1 MATPSRPNPGATPT
15 HLTSSP
21 HPSAVPISRSLSHK
35 SPSIRTPSASGTIH
49 GHHLGTS
56 SHQGATPLTAAAGLD
71 DPVSL
76 SSPSALLALSG
87 FTGMS
92 PALNVQDGLVGSGM
106 NDSDIRALT
115 LGLGGSRN
123 HEEER
128 RKRIEEV
135 VQLLRGRVAGRGVSR
150 EAVER
155 LGRLEGF
162 ESIWQEDSL
171 SIAGNSVDLEIE
183 FYPGEDNVKEVS
195 LSYASLEG
203 ESESERRDEATNVLK
218 GDLIQTPEEREKRA
232 WKPLKG
238 FQSNLERLAKLDQ
251 LSQEINCFEAVE
263 SLFDSLR
270 KVWEAENQGGTYQNV
285 YDHLCRGAIGRP
297 SLHKRGRVGMG
308 LEYWVE
314 GHRILHAK
322 QTKKSEDRM
331 AIDTDED
338 NANTQD
344 KLQSVTIECEE
355 GFPSLRISKEW
366 VGSEVLSTVESN
378 DTSNSSET
386 VVNWMEPPPT
396 LQPPVNE
403 LDTGMVG
410 SGTVNRRFVA
420 KLDPHIHV
428 PLLIANDIYRHLG
441 LAIPQEYRTTTYDDL
456 LVPGWTIGSMGSNDS
471 MTSES
476 LEMTEK
482 RRRTAVLSFDE
493 KNEPVQKIH
502 SYSFQ
507 AFEAAPGMTIRELP
521 FSHPRQLADIFPIF
535 RQYSLLVTL
544 MQKVFPHKETVGRS
558 VHESKGSSKTSDTL
572 SMSGNST
579 SAADQV
585 SMLSNGDA
593 NEDLLNSLLRDS
605 TDGTS
610 TISLH
615 NDSQTGD
622 ESDIRV
628 DITLRT
634 QVGQAPLIIL
644 SITLPET
651 KQKASVSFEI
661 RLNGR
666 VNVVQ
671 VSGLAGLETQND
683 QSMAKI
689 YKRLNRVLEISEDLS
704 ILVEYVVSQLRG
716 MS

>member
-21 HPSAVPISRSLSHK
+21 HPSAVPMGRGLSHK
-35 SPSIRTPSASGTIH
+35 SPSIIKTPSASGTVH
-49 GHHLGTS
+49 GHHLSTS
-56 SHQGATPLTAAAGLD
+56 SHQGATPLTATAGLD

-76 SSPSALLALSG
+76 SSPSALLALGG

-92 PALNVQDGLVGSGM
+92 PALNVQDGLVSSGM

-135 VQLLRGRVAGRGVSR
+135 VQILRGRVAGRGVSR

-183 FYPGEDNVKEVS
+183 FYPGEDNVKDVS

-203 ESESERRDEATNVLK
+203 ESESERRDKATSVLK
-218 GDLIQTPEEREKRA
+218 GDLIQTPEERENRA
-232 WKPLKG
+232 WKSLKR
-238 FQSNLERLAKLDQ
+238 FQSNLERLAKLDH

-263 SLFDSLR
+263 SLFESLQ
-270 KVWEAENQGGTYQNV
+270 KVWDAENQRGTFHSV
-285 YDHLCRGAIGRP
+285 YDHLCRGSIGRP

-308 LEYWVE
+308 LEYWVD
-314 GHRILHAK
+314 GHRILNAK
-322 QTKKSEDRM
+322 QTRKSEDSM
-331 AIDTDED
+331 AIDTDD
-338 NANTQD
+338 NEADQD
-344 KLQSVTIECEE
+344 KLRSVTIECEE
-355 GFPSLRISKEW
+355 GFPSLRISKDW
-366 VGSEVLSTVESN
+366 VGTEVLTTVQPN
-378 DTSNSSET
+378 DTPNSSQT

-396 LQPPVNE
+396 LQPSVSD

-410 SGTVNRRFVA
+410 SGTANRRFVA
-420 KLDPHIHV
+420 KLEPHIHV

-441 LAIPQEYRTTTYDDL
+441 LTLPQEYRTTTYDDL
-456 LVPGWTIGSMGSNDS
+456 LVSGWTSGSMNSNES
-471 MTSES
+471 MASES
-476 LEMTEK
+476 LEMPEK

-493 KNEPVQKIH
+493 KNEPVQKNH

-507 AFEAAPGMTIRELP
+507 AFEAAPGMTIREFP

-535 RQYSLLVTL
+535 RQYSLLATL
-544 MQKVFPHKETVGRS
+544 LQKVFPRKEIVGRS

-579 SAADQV
+579 ATSEQI

-593 NEDLLNSLLRDS
+593 NEDLLNSLLRENTDS
-605 TDGTS
+605 TG

-615 NDSQTGD
+615 NDSQIGD

-651 KQKASVSFEI
+651 RQKASVSFEI

-671 VSGLAGLETQND
+671 ASGLAGLESQND

-689 YKRLNRVLEISEDLS
+689 HKRLNRVLEVSEDLS

-716 MS
+716 MA

>member
-1 MATPSRPNPGATPT
+1 MATPSSRPNPGATPT

-21 HPSAVPISRSLSHK
+21 HPSAVPMGRGLSHK
-35 SPSIRTPSASGTIH
+35 SPSMKTPSASGTAH
-49 GHHLGTS
+49 GHHLSTS
-56 SHQGATPLTAAAGLD
+56 SHQGATPLTAIAGLD

-76 SSPSALLALSG
+76 SSPSALLALGG

-92 PALNVQDGLVGSGM
+92 PALNVQDGLVGPGM
-106 NDSDIRALT
+106 HDSDIRALT
-115 LGLGGSRN
+115 LGLGGARN

-183 FYPGEDNVKEVS
+183 FYPGEDNVKDVS

-203 ESESERRDEATNVLK
+203 ESESERREEATIVLK
-218 GDLIQTPEEREKRA
+218 GDLIQTAEERENRA
-232 WKPLKG
+232 WKSLKG
-238 FQSNLERLAKLDQ
+238 FQSNLERLAKLDH

-263 SLFDSLR
+263 SLFESLQ
-270 KVWEAENQGGTYQNV
+270 KVWDAESRRGSYHSV
-285 YDHLCRGAIGRP
+285 YEHLCRGSIGRP
-297 SLHKRGRVGMG
+297 SLHRRGRVGMG

-322 QTKKSEDRM
+322 QTKKSADPM
-331 AIDTDED
+331 AIDTEED
-338 NANTQD
+338 DDGYLQD
-344 KLQSVTIECEE
+344 QLRSVTIECEE

-366 VGSEVLSTVESN
+366 VGAEILSTVETN
-378 DTSNSSET
+378 DASTA
-386 VVNWMEPPPT
+386 VNWMDPPPT
-396 LQPPVNE
+396 LQSSVSE
-403 LDTGMVG
+403 LDTDMVG
-410 SGTVNRRFVA
+410 SGTANRRFVA
-420 KLDPHIHV
+420 KLEPHIHV

-441 LAIPQEYRTTTYDDL
+441 LTIPHDYRTTTYDGL
-456 LVPGWTIGSMGSNDS
+456 LVPGWTSSGMNSNDS
-471 MTSES
+471 MASES
-476 LEMTEK
+476 LEMPEK
-482 RRRTAVLSFDE
+482 RRMKAVLSFDE
-493 KNEPVQKIH
+493 KDEPVQKNH

-507 AFEAAPGMTIRELP
+507 AFEAAPGMTIREFP

-535 RQYSLLVTL
+535 RQYSLLATL
-544 MQKVFPHKETVGRS
+544 MQKVFPRKEIVAGS
-558 VHESKGSSKTSDTL
+558 VHESKGSSKTSETL

-579 SAADQV
+579 STTEQI
-585 SMLSNGDA
+585 SILSNGDP
-593 NEDLLNSLLRDS
+593 NEDFLNNLLAE
-605 TDGTS
+605 S

-615 NDSQTGD
+615 TESQAGD
-622 ESDIRV
+622 DLSDVRV

-634 QVGQAPLIIL
+634 QIGQAPLIML
-644 SITLPET
+644 SITVPET

-666 VNVVQ
+666 VNIAQ
-671 VSGLAGLETQND
+671 VSGLGGSKDE

-689 YKRLNRVLEISEDLS
+689 HRKLNRVLEVSEDLS
-704 ILVEYVVSQLRG
+704 VLVEYVVSQLRG